1 MRRLVKAIGRLMSPA
16 GSSKGRVTAILQALL
31 VAFLW
36 ATSWVLIKD
45 GLEEIPPLVFAGV
58 RYFLAFL
65 ILLMVFLIG
74 LRRGPAS
81 SLPRR
86 MWGRLIIFGF
96 LMYAVAQGAMFVA
109 LNRLPAVTLNLALNF
124 TSLGVALVGAA
135 WLSEKPTTLQ
145 WAGIALSI
153 IGAAVYFYP
162 AALPRTQILG
172 MLAALICISANILAT
187 VVGREVNS
195 SRLYPPLQLTLV
207 SMGAGSIVLLAVGL
221 VVEGVP
227 SISLRNWIY
236 ILWLAAVNTAF
247 AFTLWNHTLR
257 TLTAAESSIST
268 GTMLLW
274 IPILAVLFLGETL
287 TVQQILGLAG
297 VGAGAVLVQLR
308 GRAEAGTADAS
319 GRL

>member
-1 MRRLVKAIGRLMSPA
+1 MKPA
-16 GSSKGRVTAILQALL
+16 GSPSRRVTAILQALL

-36 ATSWVLIKD
+36 STSWVLIKD
-45 GLEEIPPLVFAGV
+45 GLQEIPPLVFAGV

-65 ILLMVFLIG
+65 ILLAAFLIG
-74 LRRGPAS
+74 LRKAPAVP
-81 SLPRR
+81 LPRR
-86 MWGRLIIFGF
+86 MWGRLIVFGLF
-96 LMYAVAQGAMFVA
+96 TYAIAQGAMFVA
-109 LNRLPAVTLNLALNF
+109 LLHLPAVTLNLALNF

-135 WLSEKPTTLQ
+135 WLSEKPTIVQ

-153 IGAAVYFYP
+153 VGAVVYFYP
-162 AALPRTQILG
+162 AAIPRAQIFGLV
-172 MLAALICISANILAT
+172 AALICLSANILST
-187 VVGREVNS
+187 VVGREINGE
-195 SRLYPPLQLTLV
+195 RLYPSLQLTLV
-207 SMGAGSIVLLAVGL
+207 SMGAGSIILLTAGL

-227 SISLRNWIY
+227 SISPRNWMY

-247 AFTLWNHTLR
+247 AFTMWNHTLR

-287 TVQQILGLAG
+287 TVQQVLGLVA

-308 GRAEAGTADAS
+308 GRAEVG
-319 GRL
+319 GGP

>member
-1 MRRLVKAIGRLMSPA
+1 MTPVPLPGR
-16 GSSKGRVTAILQALL
+16 RVTAILQALL

-36 ATSWVLIKD
+36 ATSWVLIKG
-45 GLEEIPPLVFAGV
+45 GLQEIPPLVFAGV

-65 ILLMVFLIG
+65 ILLAVFLLG
-74 LRRGPAS
+74 VRKTPAAP
-81 SLPRR
+81 LPRR
-86 MWGRLIIFGF
+86 MCGRLIVFG
-96 LMYAVAQGAMFVA
+96 LVTYAIAQGAMFIA
-109 LNRLPAVTLNLALNF
+109 LLHLPAVTLNLALNF
-124 TSLGVALVGAA
+124 TSLGVALVSAA

-153 IGAAVYFYP
+153 VGAVVYFYP
-162 AALPRTQILG
+162 AAIPRAQIFGL
-172 MLAALICISANILAT
+172 LAALICLSANILST

-195 SRLYPPLQLTLV
+195 ARLYPSLQLTLV
-207 SMGAGSIVLLAVGL
+207 SMGAGSMILLAVGL
-221 VVEGVP
+221 LVEGIP
-227 SISLRNWIY
+227 SISPRNWIY

-247 AFTLWNHTLR
+247 AWTLWNHTLR

-287 TVQQILGLAG
+287 TVQQILGLVA

-308 GRAEAGTADAS
+308 GRDRAGGPTLD
-319 GRL
+319 RP

>member
-1 MRRLVKAIGRLMSPA
+1 MKPAAAPRR
-16 GSSKGRVTAILQALL
+16 RVTAILQALL

-45 GLEEIPPLVFAGV
+45 GLQEIPPLVFAGV
-58 RYFLAFL
+58 RYFVAFI
-65 ILLMVFLIG
+65 ILLAVFLIG
-74 LRRGPAS
+74 ARTRPAAP
-81 SLPRR
+81 LPRR
-86 MWGRLIIFGF
+86 MWGRLIVYG
-96 LMYAVAQGAMFVA
+96 LVMYAVAQGAMFVA
-109 LNRLPAVTLNLALNF
+109 LNHLPAVTLNLALNF
-124 TSLGVALVGAA
+124 TSLGVALVSAA

-153 IGAAVYFYP
+153 VGAVVYFYP
-162 AALPRTQILG
+162 AAIPRAQLFG
-172 MLAALICISANILAT
+172 LLAALICLSANILAT

-207 SMGAGSIVLLAVGL
+207 SMGAGSMILLAVGL
-221 VVEGVP
+221 VVEGIP
-227 SISLRNWIY
+227 SISPRNWIY
-236 ILWLAAVNTAF
+236 ILWLAAINTAF

-274 IPILAVLFLGETL
+274 IPILAVVFLGETL
-287 TVQQILGLAG
+287 TAQQVLGLVG

-308 GRAEAGTADAS
+308 GRARAAAG
-319 GRL
+319 R